1 MTSIASK
8 KSKKVQP
15 VTEPIAGQIAKP
27 IVQLISQLATQSSN
41 IKFNV
46 KNTNLGLWNTLKKNQ
61 YDECLQ
67 PLLELLDNAFA
78 SGSSKIYCTLDFEK
92 NIGRIEDNGKGFGN
106 DPEELSRCFTY
117 GPDIPKQTDL
127 NEHGCGMKSSLAIL
141 DPNDA
146 LWSVTWKSNDNIYQV
161 KAPYARDGSFE
172 AIQLTEWPGKL
183 TETTGT
189 IIEFPFVKEN
199 LSSLYEKKHLASF
212 KHAIVK
218 LQKELS
224 HTWMF
229 YDPFT
234 SGKIQLYLN
243 DVLIVSYI
251 MPSAS
256 TEHVTKVTVHNT
268 TLTNGAQV
276 HIEEYMIAKDLPN
289 SNWFTKAMASNGA
302 YIFKN
307 GRSII
312 KINSGEDY
320 RAIFGAC
327 PDNHHNGMIVLIN
340 IIGPAAALP
349 ITVPTKNKFK
359 KIGNPNYD
367 LLIEYVSKTVRT
379 PLQDKPSEEKLLDT
393 FRTSRLNTFK
403 TLKIKHE
410 ILLER
415 QISFGDHLFS
425 SPNLDAIET
434 IQDAV
439 YIYEAKKENRVSL
452 QNILQIY
459 GNYLLATVALQARD
473 KTDSIPT
480 PVILIHSDNAYKL
493 PETLINTIA
502 ILCGQSKI
510 GFPLEIWNY
519 KAEKLFPDN

>member
-15 VTEPIAGQIAKP
+15 IIEPVAAQIAKP
-27 IVQLISQLATQSSN
+27 MVQLTAQPSN
-41 IKFNV
+41 IRFNV

-92 NIGRIEDNGKGFGN
+92 NMGSIEDNGKGFGN
-106 DPEELSRCFTY
+106 DPEDLSRCFTY

-141 DPNDA
+141 DPNDSQ
-146 LWSVTWKSNDNIYQV
+146 WTVTWKWNGYIYQV

-172 AIQLTEWPGKL
+172 ATQISEWPGKL
-183 TETTGT
+183 TETTGA

-234 SGKIQLYLN
+234 TGKIQLYLN
-243 DVLIVSYI
+243 DVLVVPYV

-256 TEHVTKVTVHNT
+256 TEHIAKVTVHNA
-268 TLTNGAQV
+268 TLANGAQV
-276 HIEEYMIAKDLPN
+276 HIEEYIIAKDLPN

-307 GRSII
+307 GRSIV
-312 KINSGEDY
+312 KVNSGEDY
-320 RAIFGAC
+320 RAIFGVC

-340 IIGPAAALP
+340 IIGPANTLP

-367 LLIEYVSKTVRT
+367 LLIEYVSKTVHT
-379 PLQDKPSEEKLLDT
+379 PAHDKPSEEKLLDA
-393 FRTSRLNTFK
+393 FRTSRMNTFK

-410 ILLER
+410 ILVEK
-415 QISFGDHLFS
+415 QISFGDQMFS
-425 SPNLDAIET
+425 SPSLDAIET

-452 QNILQIY
+452 QNILQMY
-459 GNYLLATVALQARD
+459 GNYLLATAALQVRD
-473 KTDSIPT
+473 KTESVPT
-480 PVILIHSDNAYKL
+480 PVILIHADNTYKV
-493 PETLINTIA
+493 PDSLINTIG

>member
-1 MTSIASK
+1 MTSIETSK
-8 KSKKVQP
+8 VSKRTKKIAAVM
-15 VTEPIAGQIAKP
+15 TEIIAEHVEP
-27 IVQLISQLATQSSN
+27 SN

-78 SGSSKIYCTLDFEK
+78 SGSNKIYCTLDFEK
-92 NIGRIEDNGKGFGN
+92 NIGSIEDNGIGFGN
-106 DPEELSRCFTY
+106 NPDELSRCFTY
-117 GPDIPKQTDL
+117 GPDVPKQTDL

-146 LWSVTWKSNDNIYQV
+146 HWTVTWKCNGVIYQV
-161 KAPYARDGSFE
+161 KAPYARDGIFE
-172 AIQLTEWPGKL
+172 AMQISEWPGKL
-183 TETTGT
+183 SDTSGT
-189 IIEFPFVKEN
+189 IIQFPFVKEN

-212 KHAIVK
+212 KHAILK

-234 SGKIQLYLN
+234 TGKIQLYLN
-243 DVLIVSYI
+243 DILIIPYV

-256 TEHVTKVTVHNT
+256 TEHIAKITVHNT
-268 TLTNGAQV
+268 TLANGAHV
-276 HIEEYMIAKDLPN
+276 HIEEYMITSNLPN
-289 SNWFTKAMASNGA
+289 SNWFTKSMASNGA

-320 RAIFGAC
+320 KAIFGAC

-340 IIGPAAALP
+340 IVGPANTLP

-359 KIGNPNYD
+359 KLCNPNYD

-379 PLQDKPSEEKLLDT
+379 PTQEKPSEEKLLETFRMTRINT
-393 FRTSRLNTFK
+393 FRTS
-403 TLKIKHE
+403 KIKHE
-410 ILLER
+410 ILLEKN
-415 QISFGDHLFS
+415 ITFGDHKFS

-434 IQDAV
+434 IQDTV
-439 YIYEAKKENRVSL
+439 YIYEAKRENRVSL

-459 GNYLLATVALQARD
+459 GNFLLATAAIQARD
-473 KTDSIPT
+473 KTDIIPN
-480 PVILIHSDNAYKL
+480 PVILIHADNAYKL
-493 PETLINTIA
+493 PETLINTID
-502 ILCGQSKI
+502 ILSEQSKI
-510 GFPLEIWNY
+510 GFPLEVWNY
-519 KAEKLFPDN
+519 KAEKLFPPDN